1 MAQTKP
7 LKRPDPLT
15 GSSPPLPRPKNL
27 RQQTKD
33 FLASKQ
39 EQKPDTSLGD
49 TEFDMESI
57 WTPQLHNKY
66 LKYYTKY
73 SLQLKKLQDDSK
85 ILYRDK
91 WEYYTGKS
99 PAEVYAAKPFDLK
112 VLKTDVG
119 IYIDA
124 DEDMQEL
131 GKKVEYVKTVV
142 NYLER
147 ILREINNRNWNI
159 KNTIA
164 WKQFLHGE

>member
-1 MAQTKP
+1 MDFGELQLLVDKD
-7 LKRPDPLT
+7 LKID
-15 GSSPPLPRPKNL
+15 
-27 RQQTKD
+27 
-33 FLASKQ
+33 
-39 EQKPDTSLGD
+39 D
-49 TEFDMESI
+49 TELDMESI
-57 WTPQLHNKY
+57 RTPQLHNKY

-99 PAEVYAAKPFDLK
+99 PAEVYADKPFDLK
-112 VLKTDVG
+112 ILKVDVG

-124 DEDMQEL
+124 DDEMLEL
-131 GKKVEYVKTVV
+131 GKKIEYVKTIV

>member
-1 MAQTKP
+1 MDFGELQLLVDKD
-7 LKRPDPLT
+7 LKID
-15 GSSPPLPRPKNL
+15 
-27 RQQTKD
+27 
-33 FLASKQ
+33 
-39 EQKPDTSLGD
+39 D
-49 TEFDMESI
+49 TELDMESI
-57 WTPQLHNKY
+57 RTPQLHNKY

-91 WEYYTGKS
+91 CEYYTGKS

-124 DEDMQEL
+124 DDDMQEL
-131 GKKVEYVKTVV
+131 GKKIEYVKTIV

-159 KNTIA
+159 KNTIT